1 MTTLKK
7 VNYTISQWFFKENLI
22 YRNFI
27 SQDGYYGYAVEITA
41 SGFWSFDYKI
51 HAFTTDGW
59 VEAIGNSTSLSEAMS
74 TCDTHLISE
83 EYSIIGP
90 VMKRVI

>member
-1 MTTLKK
+1 MTVLNK
-7 VNYTISQWFFKENLI
+7 VKYTVSQWFFKENLI
-22 YRNFI
+22 HRNFI
-27 SQDGYYGYAVEITA
+27 SQDGYCGHAVEIT
-41 SGFWSFDYKI
+41 SNGFFSYDYKI
-51 HAFTTDGW
+51 HVFTTDGW
-59 VEAIGNSTSLSEAMS
+59 IGATGNSNSLSEAMG

>member
-1 MTTLKK
+1 MTTFKK

-27 SQDGYYGYAVEITA
+27 SQDGYCGHAVEII
-41 SGFWSFDYKI
+41 SNGFFSYDYKT
-51 HAFTTDGW
+51 HVFTTNGW
-59 VEAIGNSTSLSEAMS
+59 IGATGNSTSLSEAMAL
-74 TCDTHLISE
+74 CDTHLISE

-90 VMKRVI
+90 VMK

>member
-1 MTTLKK
+1 MTVLNK

-27 SQDGYYGYAVEITA
+27 SQDGYCGHAVEIT
-41 SGFWSFDYKI
+41 SNGFFSYDYKI
-51 HAFTTDGW
+51 HVFITDGW
-59 VEAIGNSTSLSEAMS
+59 IGATGNSTSLSEAMA
-74 TCDTHLISE
+74 TCDLYLISE

-90 VMKRVI
+90 VMKRVV

>member
-1 MTTLKK
+1 MTTFKK

-27 SQDGYYGYAVEITA
+27 SQDGYCGHAVEII
-41 SGFWSFDYKI
+41 SNGFFSYDYKT
-51 HAFTTDGW
+51 HVFTTNGW
-59 VEAIGNSTSLSEAMS
+59 IGATGNSTSLSETMAL
-74 TCDTHLISE
+74 CDTHLISE

-90 VMKRVI
+90 VMK